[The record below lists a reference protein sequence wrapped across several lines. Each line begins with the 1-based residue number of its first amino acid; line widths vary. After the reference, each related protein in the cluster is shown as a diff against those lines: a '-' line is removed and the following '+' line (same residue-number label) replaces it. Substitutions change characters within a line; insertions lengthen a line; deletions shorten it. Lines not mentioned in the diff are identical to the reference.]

1 MVLMAGTTNL
11 KNASKMKKYFLYIPA
26 LALLAAACNKVDNN
40 EPAPIEEEPTPVVK
54 MITETVSGN
63 RGVETKATISNTNA
77 SFKWSIG
84 DNVAVHVSKGDN
96 HKYVV
101 TSKGANAA
109 AASAKF
115 EVTYKD
121 GYSRD
126 AFAVYPSGIVAEN
139 AANYGQSEQPLDVTL
154 PSSYTLAQ
162 VSGETSP
169 CPMIATNAPGT
180 GWDFYQLCGLLRL
193 TVNDIPTTAKRLEID
208 FNGKNVAGNFAI
220 PYQVNGDGTSTIA
233 LANASGSNSSVITIT
248 KDGTDAVLGA
258 TSLTVNIPLPVGKY
272 TNVTIKAFDVLFDGS
287 AILTIMRPFECTL
300 TGPMAFM
307 RTATFPSA
315 KTAFRGYEVSTGIL
329 KRDASTSPATYSL
342 TSGAMILTADPDG
355 KNEHYVLPKGCNPF
369 EIAVY
374 YGDSH
379 SLDVYFH
386 QWGTLKS
393 DLGED
398 SGNIKASGVKLP
410 AGWIFPS
417 AGNNQHSTGTDW
429 GNILFGA
436 PKSTITLNGNNVAS
450 NAFALVTVTLDAENP
465 YSVTAGT
472 YYGMLLLR
480 DGATISAEHLT
491 ELGYD
496 HAYTENQLTQAE
508 FGDLIELGCLF
519 ISISGYYD
527 GSWRDIR
534 KTYKQGWYWSR
545 IYYSNRA
552 VAFNFSE
559 TGYVTV
565 ASRSSDYGSRYE
577 AVKLVKPL

>member
-1 MVLMAGTTNL
+1 
-11 KNASKMKKYFLYIPA
+11 MKKYFLYIPA

-410 AGWIFPS
+410 AGWI
-417 AGNNQHSTGTDW
+417 
-429 GNILFGA
+429 
-436 PKSTITLNGNNVAS
+436 S

>member
-1 MVLMAGTTNL
+1 
-11 KNASKMKKYFLYIPA
+11 MKKLIFFISA
-26 LALLAAACNKVDNN
+26 LILFAVSCEKEENSPSQTEN
-40 EPAPIEEEPTPVVK
+40 EPVSEVK
-54 MITETVSGN
+54 MITEVVSGG
-63 RGVETKATISNTNA
+63 RGESTKATISNTDA
-77 SFKWSIG
+77 SFAWTAG
-84 DNVAVHVSKGDN
+84 DNVAVHISNG
-96 HKYVV
+96 KYVY
-101 TSKGANAA
+101 TSDDGASGATPK
-109 AASAKF
+109 ASPDNDKASF
-115 EVTYKD
+115 TVVYPD

-126 AFAVYPSGIVAEN
+126 AFALYPSTIVDKN
-139 AANYGQSEQPLDVTL
+139 ATNYGQSGQPLDVTL

-162 VSGETSP
+162 VQDEVSP
-169 CPMIATNAPGT
+169 CPMISVNTAGADWN
-180 GWDFYQLCGLLRL
+180 FFQLCGLLRL
-193 TVNDIPTTAKRLEID
+193 TVNNIPDAAKRLEID
-208 FNGKNVAGNFAI
+208 FNGKNVAGKFAI
-220 PYQVNGDGTSTIA
+220 PDPVNGNGTSTIA
-233 LANASGSNSSVITIT
+233 LADAIESNSSVITIT

-272 TNVTIKAFDVLFDGS
+272 TNVTIKAFDVLFEGS
-287 AILTIMRPFECTL
+287 AILTITRPFECTL

-386 QWGTLKS
+386 QWGTLKN

-417 AGNNQHSTGTDW
+417 AGNSQHSTGTDW

-450 NAFALVTVTLDAENP
+450 NAFALVTVTLNAENP

-480 DGATISAEHLT
+480 DGATISAENLT

-508 FGDLIELGCLF
+508 FGDLIKVGCLF